1 MRRVKR
7 QGGRRLENSKRGVH
21 ISQPMSNTLLAYAKV
36 NKKNSGSDQI
46 EFPARSKSF
55 RPTVSLFRVTLF
67 FYSPVNQRQHQPAT
81 TTTTATIVSLFFS
94 SQFFPRIAPTWD
106 NLFIERDNASVD
118 THRSIH
124 VYRRSVKQR
133 FRSKIRSEIFFDSY
147 MQARIHVEDFSFPSW
162 TSHTAWSTSGVEEKE
177 TLYYKL
183 VREIPRA
190 WRIRVVCACAY
201 GVERM

>member
-133 FRSKIRSEIFFDSY
+133 FRSKIRNEIFFVPFFRLLYASAY
-147 MQARIHVEDFSFPSW
+147 TRRGFFISLVNLAYRVIYERSW
-162 TSHTAWSTSGVEEKE
+162 
-177 TLYYKL
+177 
-183 VREIPRA
+183 RERNA
-190 WRIRVVCACAY
+190 LL
-201 GVERM
+201 